1 MEHQD
6 FLNLVEAAKKDK
18 KKIKAF
24 KVLAVDCQQFSLA
37 ADLRDI
43 ECELFPESKESIDA
57 KIEASK
63 LNLVFRMVGLDIPDR
78 IAWIVNQTLKK
89 HWKRRGNF
97 DLKDAS
103 TIMSK
108 ATEHFGEQ

>member
-6 FLNLVEAAKKDK
+6 FLNLVEAAKRDK

-37 ADLRDI
+37 SDLRDI
-43 ECELFPESKESIDA
+43 ERELFPESREMTDA

-63 LNLVFRMVGLDIPDR
+63 LNLVFRMVGLDVPDR
-78 IAWIVNQTLKK
+78 VAWLVNQTLKK

-97 DLKDAS
+97 DLKDA
-103 TIMSK
+103 
-108 ATEHFGEQ
+108 ATLRAKTEELFGEP

>member
-24 KVLAVDCQQFSLA
+24 KVLAVECQQFSLA

-43 ECELFPESKESIDA
+43 ERTLFPESKETIDA

-63 LNLVFRMVGLDIPDR
+63 LNLVFRMVDLSIPDK
-78 IAWIVNQTLKK
+78 IAWLVNQTLKK

-97 DLKDAS
+97 DLKDAAMLRAKM
-103 TIMSK
+103 I
-108 ATEHFGEQ
+108 EHFGEE